1 MSVGGGF
8 GTVLI
13 DLAVAAV
20 LVWAA
25 MEDLRRFRIPN
36 RAVAIL
42 TSGFFGVC
50 LVQGHTGL
58 LLVHAGFAAFGFALL
73 ICAFAAR
80 MIGGGDAKL
89 LSVALLWLGPESALA
104 FAILL
109 LCAVLLYAAGAHFEL
124 VPSRT
129 TNGRTRIP
137 FGPCIGA
144 AWLVAMGV
152 QRALL

>member
-1 MSVGGGF
+1 M
-8 GTVLI
+8 LI

-20 LVWAA
+20 LVWVAT
-25 MEDLRRFRIPN
+25 EDLRRFRIPN
-36 RAVAIL
+36 RAVAL
-42 TSGFFGVC
+42 LAGGFLGAC
-50 LVQGHTGL
+50 LLQGHVGL
-58 LLVHAGFAAFGFALL
+58 LLIHAGFATFGFALL
-73 ICAFAAR
+73 VGAFAAR

-89 LSVALLWLGPESALA
+89 LGVALLWLGPESALA

-109 LCAVLLYAAGAHFEL
+109 LCAVLIYAAGAHFEL

>member
-1 MSVGGGF
+1 MGNSGGNAS
-8 GTVLI
+8 VLI
-13 DLAVAAV
+13 DLTVAAV

-25 MEDLRRFRIPN
+25 VEDLRQFRIPN
-36 RAVAIL
+36 RAVAL
-42 TSGFFGVC
+42 LAGGFFGAC
-50 LVQGHTGL
+50 LLQGDGGL
-58 LLVHAGFAAFGFALL
+58 LIVHAAFAAFGFALL
-73 ICAFAAR
+73 IGAFAAR

-89 LSVALLWLGPESALA
+89 LAVALLWLGPESALA

-109 LCAVLLYAAGAHFEL
+109 LCAVLLYAAGARFRF

-137 FGPCIGA
+137 FGPCIAA
-144 AWLVAMGV
+144 AWLGAMGL

>member
-1 MSVGGGF
+1 M
-8 GTVLI
+8 LI

-20 LVWAA
+20 LIWAA
-25 MEDLRRFRIPN
+25 TEDLRRFRIPN

-42 TSGFFGVC
+42 AISFLGAC
-50 LVQGHTGL
+50 LLEGHTML
-58 LLVHAGFAAFGFALL
+58 LLVHTAFAAFGFALL

-89 LSVALLWLGPESALA
+89 LAVALLWLGPESAFA

-129 TNGRTRIP
+129 KNGRTRIP
-137 FGPCIGA
+137 FGPCIAA
-144 AWLVAMGV
+144 AWLVAMGM